1 MDIKS
6 HDGAGFGQEQRLF
19 VDPHSITEAQLA
31 ELGIE
36 EIAYVRPIMTPHGP
50 AFGVFAAN
58 GTPIAIAPDN
68 SVARAAIVQNEMAPV
83 SVH

>member
-1 MDIKS
+1 MNIKTQ
-6 HDGAGFGQEQRLF
+6 DGATPEQDIRVF
-19 VDPHSITEAQLA
+19 VDPYNMTEAQLA
-31 ELGIE
+31 DLGIE
-36 EIAYVRPIMTPHGP
+36 EIAYIRPIMTPNGP

>member
-1 MDIKS
+1 MNIKTQDGSAMDQPARI
-6 HDGAGFGQEQRLF
+6 FL
-19 VDPHSITEAQLA
+19 DPHNITEAQLA
-31 ELGIE
+31 ELGLE
-36 EIAYVRPIMTPHGP
+36 EIAYVRPIMTPSGP

-68 SVARAAIVQNEMAPV
+68 NLARAAIVQNEMAPV